1 MPLKPFQKE
10 LMSGKHT
17 GLGSPPEKVPNDEEW
32 KTWVQNATQ
41 GLSQLKLT
49 IHKPLT
55 DHTLV
60 GAALARYNQAT
71 ATHTTNDPLDLG
83 ILGSLLVD
91 IYSLTGAYMR
101 RILRD
106 DQRSDYDCQFFAV
119 YKAMHFAVADELGA
133 LHKVPG
139 DQIEVLLQK
148 QMIGLTDH
156 GKEIDRQQAIR
167 KHLVYLEDIESLAYR
182 LHIDNGKLYCVDP
195 LNKSRALFDT
205 TAKEWTLAG
214 GNSCH
219 LGIEA
224 NQDLK
229 SSGQASKGVA
239 GFCMTL
245 NRNLYAFRHFL
256 KDEFG
261 GAFYHSSYTG
271 GSDVLCTGC
280 LTVEKGILTYINNF
294 SGHYRPSP
302 TQLQLVVDHLQ
313 SFGVPLAGV
322 NVQVLDVH
330 VKNVAH
336 SPVMSAKDFL
346 KHQEYRKLQFDPQAR
361 GRVPP
366 PLTVERER
374 LRQKDLLEMKLRA
387 VLIRKALNDY
397 IERSQKWYAKPSEKS
412 INVANHL
419 RKVVNDEDLVKETRF
434 LLGIVKDSPLNTPIG
449 QQLDQGELKTRL
461 GETLKP
467 RLVPTN

>member
-1 MPLKPFQKE
+1 ML
-10 LMSGKHT
+10 
-17 GLGSPPEKVPNDEEW
+17 
-32 KTWVQNATQ
+32 NATE
-41 GLSQLKLT
+41 GLLRLKRT
-49 IHKPLT
+49 IGKSLT
-55 DHTLV
+55 DPELV

-71 ATHTTNDPLDLG
+71 LTHTTNDPLDLG

-91 IYSLTGAYMR
+91 IYSLSGSYMR

-106 DQRSDYDCQFFAV
+106 DQRSDYDCQLFAV
-119 YKAMHFAVADELGA
+119 YRSMHFAVADELGV

-139 DQIEVLLQK
+139 DQIEVILQK

-156 GKEIDRQQAIR
+156 GKDIDRRQAMR
-167 KHLVYLEDIESLAYR
+167 KHLVYLADIESLAYR
-182 LHIDNGKLYCVDP
+182 LHIENGKLYCIDP
-195 LNKSRALFDT
+195 LNKSRVLFDT
-205 TAKEWTLAG
+205 TAKEWTQDG

-224 NQDLK
+224 NQDSK
-229 SSGQASKGVA
+229 SSGGQSKGVA

-245 NRNLYAFRHFL
+245 NRDLFAFRHFL
-256 KDEFG
+256 KDKPG

-280 LTVEKGILTYINNF
+280 MTVEKGILTYLNNF

-322 NVQVLDVH
+322 KVQVLDVK
-330 VKNVAH
+330 VKNAAK
-336 SPVMSAKDFL
+336 SPVMPAKDFI
-346 KHQEYRKLQFDPQAR
+346 KHEEYRRLQFDPQAR

-374 LRQKDLLEMKLRA
+374 QRQEKILEQKLRA
-387 VLIRKALNDY
+387 VRIREALKDY
-397 IERSQKWYAKPSEKS
+397 IERSQKWYAEPSPKS
-412 INVANHL
+412 LSAANHL
-419 RKVVNDEDLVKETRF
+419 REVVNDQDLIEETRF
-434 LLGIVKDSPLNTPIG
+434 LLGIIKVSPLDTPIG
-449 QQLDQGELKTRL
+449 QQLDPGELKTRL

-467 RLVPTN
+467 RLVRTD